1 MKSAARKAQ
10 AARRQ
15 AQKGMKP
22 LGGGAIVLLARSKA
36 GHTKRSDQRLPVVNG
51 RYL

>member
-15 AQKGMKP
+15 APKEMKP
-22 LGGGAIVLLARSKA
+22 LGGGAIELSVSRVLKLAA
-36 GHTKRSDQRLPVVNG
+36 QTKRSDQR
-51 RYL
+51 